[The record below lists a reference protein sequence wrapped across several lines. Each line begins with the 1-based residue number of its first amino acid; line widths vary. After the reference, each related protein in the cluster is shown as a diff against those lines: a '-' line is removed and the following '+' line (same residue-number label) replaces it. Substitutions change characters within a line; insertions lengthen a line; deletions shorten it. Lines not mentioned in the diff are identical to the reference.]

1 MICVSTL
8 MPFIK
13 INVCEPKSYNIHV
26 TIEFGK
32 LFNKSYL
39 MSHTLTHT
47 IALMGLGGDAPQS
60 EVS

>member
-1 MICVSTL
+1 

-13 INVCEPKSYNIHV
+13 INVCKLKSYNIHV